1 MNPHSKENQNLIVS
15 LIGLFT
21 IDIVLLAALFAQ
33 VDPHPPGFL
42 GPFIGAMISLGVISV
57 VLALWERK
65 IGLIT
70 AIVFG
75 CLNILAVGPQKFF
88 YDPNAMSVVP
98 VIILA
103 NKTDLKDER
112 EVKIAEAKEFI
123 KKLNEKTKEHS
134 IENFFLETSA
144 KTGLN
149 IDKAFQILGQY
160 IVDRFSSDEEED

>member
-1 MNPHSKENQNLIVS
+1 MNSHSKENQNLIVS

-21 IDIVLLAALFAQ
+21 IDIVLLVALFAQ

-88 YDPNAMSVVP
+88 YDPNAMAVVP
-98 VIILA
+98 VIILGTTLIGA
-103 NKTDLKDER
+103 LFYSILLVGKKD
-112 EVKIAEAKEFI
+112 VSLAS
-123 KKLNEKTKEHS
+123 L
-134 IENFFLETSA
+134 
-144 KTGLN
+144 
-149 IDKAFQILGQY
+149 
-160 IVDRFSSDEEED
+160 V